1 VQYYWQYL
9 FGQMP
14 DSTTTRSLWRKAP
27 AAATGFLEVLKDL

>member
-14 DSTTTRSLWRKAP
+14 DSTTTRSLWRKALS
-27 AAATGFLEVLKDL
+27 AETGFLEVV